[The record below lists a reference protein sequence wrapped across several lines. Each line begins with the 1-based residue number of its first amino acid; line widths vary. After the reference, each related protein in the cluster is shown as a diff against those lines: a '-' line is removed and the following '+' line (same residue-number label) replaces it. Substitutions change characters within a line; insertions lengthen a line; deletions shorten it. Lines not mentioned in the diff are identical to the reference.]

1 MMTNKAH
8 RWGSPDTILLA
19 TNLADAPHLV
29 PHAIA
34 QAKLSGAKVLL
45 VHVIK
50 PPYLQT
56 NLAEGL
62 PFVLPGPTLRS
73 AKATMNRLVK
83 QFQQE
88 GVLCEPIAMRGLP
101 VEQILALLTTRDV
114 DRVIVG
120 TRSAGPL
127 ERVLSGS
134 VAEELLHVLPMPVC
148 VIGPHVRPPA
158 GQDRAPGSV
167 LFAASLGAGSME
179 SAKLAFEL
187 AELNQA
193 HLTLLH
199 VVDMKGPDGDLATAA
214 RKAAADQLSDL
225 VTEEVRLWCTP
236 AVTVREGEPSQQI
249 LAEARDLPADLI
261 VLGATTAS
269 ALSRLLATGV
279 VHRVIAEA
287 RCPVYVLR
295 QLAAVQS
302 DVAAEHRASA

>member
-1 MMTNKAH
+1 
-8 RWGSPDTILLA
+8 
-19 TNLADAPHLV
+19 
-29 PHAIA
+29 
-34 QAKLSGAKVLL
+34 
-45 VHVIK
+45 
-50 PPYLQT
+50 
-56 NLAEGL
+56 
-62 PFVLPGPTLRS
+62 
-73 AKATMNRLVK
+73 
-83 QFQQE
+83 
-88 GVLCEPIAMRGLP
+88 
-101 VEQILALLTTRDV
+101 
-114 DRVIVG
+114 
-120 TRSAGPL
+120 
-127 ERVLSGS
+127 
-134 VAEELLHVLPMPVC
+134 
-148 VIGPHVRPPA
+148 
-158 GQDRAPGSV
+158 
-167 LFAASLGAGSME
+167 ME